1 MVMSKYKVIG
11 VMSGTSLDGIDLV
24 YAEFDYNDTWEFEII
39 FAETIPYTSDWVIRL
54 KGLINYSIQD
64 LQVLDIKYTEYLSS
78 VISKFMHD
86 NKIETIDFISSHGHT
101 ALHQPELG
109 LTYQIGNLQIMS
121 DVLRQKVIC
130 DFRIQDVDFGG
141 QGAPLVP
148 VGDHLLF
155 SEYDYCLN
163 LGGFANISFEKNN
176 TRIAF
181 DICPVNIV
189 LNHYVSFLDLEY
201 DDRGIQANGGKVSIG
216 LLDDLNRLDFYNL
229 TPPKS
234 LGLEWVK
241 KNIFPVIDAY
251 KLNVQSVLRTFVE
264 HIAFQISTILSEGNG
279 TVLITGGGAYN
290 DFLIS
295 RISSRSKCEI
305 VIPQSN
311 LIEFKEALI
320 FGFLGVLK
328 DRNEVNCLRDV
339 TGAKTDHSSGKIL
352 LPNT

>member
-1 MVMSKYKVIG
+1 
-11 VMSGTSLDGIDLV
+11 MSGTSLDGIDLV
-24 YAEFDYNDTWEFEII
+24 YAEFEYNSTWEFEII
-39 FAETIPYTSDWVIRL
+39 FAETMPYTAEWVNRL
-54 KGLINYSIQD
+54 KDLINYSVED
-64 LQVLDIKYTEYLSS
+64 LQNLDIKYSEYLCS
-78 VISKFMHD
+78 VISKFIQK
-86 NKIETIDFISSHGHT
+86 NRIEVIDFISSHGHT
-101 ALHQPELG
+101 ALHQPQQG
-109 LTYQIGNLQIMS
+109 LTYQIGNLQVLS
-121 DVLRQKVIC
+121 DILKRKVIC
-130 DFRIQDVDFGG
+130 DFRVQDVDFGG

-148 VGDHLLF
+148 IGDHLLF

-163 LGGFANISFEKNN
+163 LGGFANISFVKNN

-201 DDRGIQANGGKVSIG
+201 DDRGIQASEGNISIA

-229 TPPKS
+229 SPPKS
-234 LGLEWVK
+234 LGFEWVK
-241 KNIFPVIDAY
+241 KFIFPLIDTY
-251 KLNVQSVLRTFVE
+251 KLSVQDILRTVVE
-264 HIAFQISTILSEGNG
+264 HIAFQIISVLSERNG

-295 RISSRSKCEI
+295 RISSLSKLEI
-305 VIPQSN
+305 IIPEQN

-328 DRNEVNCLRDV
+328 ERNEVNCLGSV

-352 LPNT
+352 LPSV